1 MRAKPNYNRFL
12 VNIPADLLEWME
24 SDAQRMTREGGG
36 LKAEGGKGYFGVSDV
51 IIRLVRDERERETR
65 RERMRNEL
73 PQPPPVEYD
82 QDHTV
87 CIE

>member
-1 MRAKPNYNRFL
+1 MRAKPNYSRFL
-12 VNIPADLLEWME
+12 ANIPADLLDWLE
-24 SDAQRMTREGGG
+24 SEAQRMTIAGGG

-65 RERMRNEL
+65 RVRMRNEL
-73 PQPPPVEYD
+73 PPPPPVEPD
-82 QDHTV
+82 PDHTV